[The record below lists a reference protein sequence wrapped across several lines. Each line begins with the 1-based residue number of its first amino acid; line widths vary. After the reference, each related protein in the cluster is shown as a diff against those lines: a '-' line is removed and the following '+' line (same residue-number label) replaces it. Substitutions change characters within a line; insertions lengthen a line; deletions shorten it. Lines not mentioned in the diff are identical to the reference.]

1 MIVSSILGLLDVVK
15 TANTLAD
22 TTVKDDNTRN
32 AIKSGVNFI
41 NNNKDLVKK
50 LAGRAENIASIANK
64 RIHEYPVIISN
75 AFGDNLDTAMNTVK
89 YTEALYAYFLLMSIG
104 MNPVVENGRSIT
116 AHIAQFGTESVKAD
130 IKLAIIDDEM
140 KHSFEAEMVSGHKPY
155 IMSSDFKE
163 YLSMEASDIMDK
175 IEGRV
180 STHTEFQ
187 EDQTSNEY
195 YRKIK
200 DKSGKDRMEQVFLD
214 ASDDTFVDAKGVA
227 IQDSNGQPL
236 TSWNPGDII
245 KGRYVEIN
253 NSPVGTMLKN
263 IDSVGAGLSQ
273 RISDNCKVFEKRI
286 GKSLPTTF
294 TVNLIVGDKTIP
306 VNLAVKAVPHFITS
320 DEMSVLFKRCLDGG
334 GLIRKFLRLRSGEF
348 KFFKDFI
355 FNLNQI
361 KDDHKMYAKL
371 ERHPWYR
378 ALMDRKIK
386 SVVKGI
392 GGLNQRIKE
401 NLKDEAILP
410 TVTLLTTVEE
420 ISEAINY
427 PYYDAVKTGKID
439 KIINHLMLLG
449 IFVYDDN
456 RKLLNCH
463 FGGVKNVH
471 IVREKELKQKD
482 KQEEQMDEMIK
493 LFQMMAMKSY

>member
-1 MIVSSILGLLDVVK
+1 MVISSILGLLDVVK
-15 TANTLAD
+15 TANSLAD
-22 TTVKDDNTRN
+22 ATIKDDNARN
-32 AIKSGVNFI
+32 SIKSGINFI
-41 NNNKDLVKK
+41 DNNKELVKK

-75 AFGDNLDTAMNTVK
+75 AFGDNLEVAMNTVK

-104 MNPVVENGRSIT
+104 MDPVVQNGRSIT
-116 AHIAQFGTESVKAD
+116 AHIAQYGTESVTAD
-130 IKLAIIDDEM
+130 IKLTNIDEEM
-140 KHSFEAEMVSGHKPY
+140 RMSLEAELEAGSKPY
-155 IMSSDFKE
+155 LTSNDFKE
-163 YLSMEASDIMDK
+163 NLSLEATDIMDK
-175 IEGRV
+175 IQGRID
-180 STHTEFQ
+180 TFEQ
-187 EDQTSNEY
+187 IEEDDMSGRY
-195 YRKIK
+195 YY
-200 DKSGKDRMEQVFLD
+200 DTGKRIIEVFVGQG
-214 ASDDTFVDAKGVA
+214 DTFVDSQDNPISDANGKVLTVSDPGGVTQGNI
-227 IQDSNGQPL
+227 IQVPHSP
-236 TSWNPGDII
+236 I
-245 KGRYVEIN
+245 GRILN
-253 NSPVGTMLKN
+253 NDTR
-263 IDSVGAGLSQ
+263 ALSQ
-273 RISDNCKVFEKRI
+273 DISNNCKVFEKRI

-294 TVNLIVGDKTIP
+294 TVNLIICDKTVP
-306 VNLAVKAVPHFITS
+306 VNLAIKAIPHFVTS

-334 GLIRKFLRLRSGEF
+334 GIIRKFLRLRSGEF
-348 KFFKDFI
+348 KFFKDFL

-378 ALMDRKIK
+378 TLMDRKIK

-401 NLKDEAILP
+401 NLKDEAVLP

-427 PYYDAVKTGKID
+427 PYYDAAKTGKID

-471 IVREKELKQKD
+471 VVREKELKQKD

-493 LFQMMAMKSY
+493 LFQTMAMKNY

>member
-22 TTVKDDNTRN
+22 TTVKDENTRN

-50 LAGRAENIASIANK
+50 LAGKAENIASIANK

-140 KHSFEAEMVSGHKPY
+140 RQSFEAEIQSGHKPY

-175 IEGRV
+175 IEGRI
-180 STHTEFQ
+180 STRRDLE
-187 EDQTSNEY
+187 EDPSSNEY
-195 YRKIK
+195 FRKLK
-200 DKSGKDRMEQVFLD
+200 DNTIQQVFLNSND
-214 ASDDTFVDAKGVA
+214 EFVDANGNTLT
-227 IQDSNGQPL
+227 DSKNQPL
-236 TSWNPGDII
+236 TSWNSGDII
-245 KGRYVEIN
+245 KGRIVDIN
-253 NSPVGTMLKN
+253 SSPVGTVLKN

-420 ISEAINY
+420 LSEAINY

-456 RKLLNCH
+456 RKMLNCH

-471 IVREKELKQKD
+471 VVREKELKQKD

>member
-1 MIVSSILGLLDVVK
+1 MALVSSILGLLDVVK

-22 TTVKDDNTRN
+22 ATIKDDKTRN
-32 AIKSGVNFI
+32 SVKSGINFI
-41 NNNKDLVKK
+41 DNNKDLVKK

-75 AFGDNLDTAMNTVK
+75 AFGDNLDTAMNTVR

-104 MNPVVENGRSIT
+104 MDPVVQNGRSIT
-116 AHIAQFGTESVKAD
+116 AHIAQFGTESVKAE
-130 IKLAIIDDEM
+130 IKLADIDENLRM
-140 KHSFEAEMVSGHKPY
+140 SFEAEMESGRKPY

-163 YLSMEASDIMDK
+163 HLSLEASDIMDK
-175 IEGRV
+175 IEGRIE
-180 STHTEFQ
+180 TFQ
-187 EDQTSNEY
+187 QVKEDSSSDNY
-195 YRKIK
+195 YIQHNGR
-200 DKSGKDRMEQVFLD
+200 
-214 ASDDTFVDAKGVA
+214 A
-227 IQDSNGQPL
+227 IQVYLNDRDEFVDSNGSILQDGSGNNL
-236 TSWNPGDII
+236 TASNPGNIVRGTVIEKFHSPIGAILGVDNSRTR
-245 KGRYVEIN
+245 GLAQEISN
-253 NSPVGTMLKN
+253 
-263 IDSVGAGLSQ
+263 
-273 RISDNCKVFEKRI
+273 NCKIFEKKI
-286 GKSLPTTF
+286 GKSIPTTF
-294 TVNLIVGDKTIP
+294 TVNLIIGDKTVP
-306 VNLAVKAVPHFITS
+306 VNLAVKAVPHFVTS
-320 DEMSVLFKRCLDGG
+320 DEMNILFKRCLDGG
-334 GLIRKFLRLRSGEF
+334 GVIRKFLRLRSGEF
-348 KFFKDFI
+348 KFFKDFL
-355 FNLNQI
+355 FNLTQI

-378 ALMDRKIK
+378 TLMDRKIK

-401 NLKDEAILP
+401 NLKDEAVLP

-456 RKLLNCH
+456 RKILNCH

-493 LFQMMAMKSY
+493 LFQTMAMKNY